1 VVDLMDPWD
10 TPAEAIPDAF
20 TAPPPEEPAEEP
32 AAPAPAKGGRPRK
45 TGGDEAKRA
54 RDRERKAKKKAE
66 AAGASTSSA
75 REAASEARS
84 AAQEAPPIVEPDVP
98 GDPGPGSMKLTKR
111 EAEAMLAQV
120 FSLPAA
126 MLEPQIFG
134 CLLIPGQIARVKCTE
149 ETSIEVAIPAH
160 LEVTRKA
167 AIQGL
172 AVLLDGTEIDPRWV
186 AAGMVAV
193 HAVSVGAVYW
203 QIADQMQKIRKEE
216 AGDE

>member
-1 VVDLMDPWD
+1 MDPWD
-10 TPAEAIPDAF
+10 TPAEAVPDAF

-45 TGGDEAKRA
+45 VGGDEAKRA

-66 AAGASTSSA
+66 AAGASASSA
-75 REAASEARS
+75 SSAASEARA
-84 AAQEAPPIVEPDVP
+84 AAQEAPPVVEPDVP

-203 QIADQMQKIRKEE
+203 QIADQMAKIRKEE
-216 AGDE
+216 AGEE

>member
-1 VVDLMDPWD
+1 MDPWD

-20 TAPPPEEPAEEP
+20 TAPPPEEPAEDP

-45 TGGDEAKRA
+45 VGGDEAKRA

-75 REAASEARS
+75 SSAREAASEARA
-84 AAQEAPPIVEPDVP
+84 AAQEAPPPIVEPDVP
-98 GDPGPGSMKLTKR
+98 GHSGPGSMKLTKR

-120 FSLPAA
+120 FGLPAA

-203 QIADQMQKIRKEE
+203 QIADQMQKVRKEE
-216 AGDE
+216 AGEE

>member
-1 VVDLMDPWD
+1 MDPWD
-10 TPAEAIPDAF
+10 TPEAIPDAF
-20 TAPPPEEPAEEP
+20 TAPPPEEPAAEEP

-54 RDRERKAKKKAE
+54 RDRERKARKKAE
-66 AAGASTSSA
+66 AAGTSASSA
-75 REAASEARS
+75 REAASEARA

-134 CLLIPGQIARVKCTE
+134 CLLIPGQIAKVRCTE

-160 LEVTRKA
+160 LETTRKA

-203 QIADQMQKIRKEE
+203 QIADQIQKVRKEE
-216 AGDE
+216 AGEE

>member
-1 VVDLMDPWD
+1 MDPWD

-54 RDRERKAKKKAE
+54 RDRERKARKKAE
-66 AAGASTSSA
+66 AAGASASSA
-75 REAASEARS
+75 REAASEARA

-160 LEVTRKA
+160 LETTRKA

-203 QIADQMQKIRKEE
+203 QIADQMAKVRKEE
-216 AGDE
+216 AGEE

>member
-1 VVDLMDPWD
+1 MDPWD